1 MYVVSVTFLFCI
13 FTDFRKMFDLIGYF
27 LATCISKDSNN
38 LLRLTAAIRGG
49 AGFLDLGGPIMEGS
63 GDGNSPSG
71 VLGQSPWLGSGSKAP
86 TS

>member
-1 MYVVSVTFLFCI
+1 
-13 FTDFRKMFDLIGYF
+13 MFDLIGYF

-38 LLRLTAAIRGG
+38 LLRLTA